1 MAGSKP
7 RRGSTRA
14 GEDDVGEE
22 EDTGEGEGDRGGG
35 ETAGADDGGDEWSA
49 DGGLVAEPA
58 PAAASSGME
67 AVPTSSATVNR

>member
-1 MAGSKP
+1 M
-7 RRGSTRA
+7 R
-14 GEDDVGEE
+14 
-22 EDTGEGEGDRGGG
+22 EGEGSGEEGDTEADESEGGG